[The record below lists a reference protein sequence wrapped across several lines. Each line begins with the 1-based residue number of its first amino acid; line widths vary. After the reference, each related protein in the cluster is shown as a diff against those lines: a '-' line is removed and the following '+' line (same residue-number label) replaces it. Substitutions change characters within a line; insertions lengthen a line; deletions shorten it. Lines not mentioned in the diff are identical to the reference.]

1 MERKFK
7 KCTKCGEPKPLSHFR
22 KTGGKSTHEFVR
34 KQHYMSKC
42 KSCEFK
48 ERQNK
53 KFETKAANTISN
65 HAAKL
70 GVSVEQMHNWGIT
83 NEYVAWLFLREWTLY
98 TSGFN
103 SCPNCY
109 GYGEGDGC
117 WEEITKDAPGEK
129 IRSLTRGD
137 FHLDIIDKERVRR
150 TGVLTRSNCRII
162 CKTANNAKGSK
173 DPTEYD
179 LEVMDYDNDKKAV
192 KKGVQFGLSV
202 EAKIIPPKEKP
213 AIHEAGEQLRLFVS

>member
-1 MERKFK
+1 MEQKLK
-7 KCTKCGEPKPLSHFR
+7 KCIKCREVKPLSHFR
-22 KTGGKSTHEFVR
+22 KLGAYRTSCHEVVTR
-34 KQHYMSKC
+34 RASRC
-42 KSCEFK
+42 KKCEFGA
-48 ERQNK
+48 RQEK
-53 KFETKAANTISN
+53 KFEAKATNTISN

-98 TSGFN
+98 TSGFH
-103 SCPNCY
+103 SCPNCD

-117 WEEITKDAPGEK
+117 WEEITKDASGEK
-129 IRSLTRGD
+129 TRSLTRGD

-179 LEVMDYDNDKKAV
+179 LEVRDYDNDKKAV
-192 KKGVQFGLSV
+192 KKGVQFELP
-202 EAKIIPPKEKP
+202 AKGKP
-213 AIHEAGEQLRLFVS
+213 VIQEAGEQLILF